1 MNKWG
6 ENNKN
11 PNVIRQLAERNFSRG
26 IIIGCVILA
35 LALFI
40 LCLASLFIV
49 NKVIVDKLKQNEL
62 QMQAESISTILE
74 TKMGKAIS
82 VARLIAYDSNSSSQ
96 LDMLNKAGYSSKAIS
111 YFEELNNIIPYD
123 TVFWAS
129 LSNNQYWLYHN
140 GKLIQSQA
148 INSSEYQS
156 RIESFLQEKVPYEI
170 KIDYDETLQN
180 DFVWVNALIKEDN
193 SPEGV
198 VGVGINIDTILQSL
212 EEKDEKNGKHTD
224 LWLVNGSGDI
234 GLSKDREYQNGT
246 LQQFFPPGLVRSIQ
260 AASDQHFSIQEYEN
274 EADQLYDIAY
284 KRIPHSEWTIVIRT
298 LRADNMAFL
307 NDMKYYMGLA
317 GIIILLCTGAVFYI
331 VSKHFVDPYKRS
343 LKLNYVL
350 EQEVTKRTAELKKK
364 STRIQDSLEYARMI
378 QQAILPSEEEL
389 LKYLHEAFVLFEPKE
404 SIGGDFYWYHHFESG
419 MLLCVGDCTGH
430 GVPGALMTTA
440 VNAMLNHISEEAD
453 CTNPAFVL
461 RQLSLAFSQTFSG
474 NKSKSIE
481 DGLEAAVV
489 FVSYD
494 GKLIF
499 SGANMSIYY
508 DDGDEI
514 KEISGERGMIDS
526 RTILKEK
533 DFAQHVIEGKKMDMF
548 YLITDGYYQ
557 QPGGERSLPYGK
569 KRLLRFLH
577 SIVSLPGLEQ
587 KEKIR
592 EEFHAYASLS
602 NRRDD
607 VTVLGFRI

>member
-96 LDMLNKAGYSSKAIS
+96 HDMLNKAGYSSKSIS

-170 KIDYDETLQN
+170 KIDYDKTLQN

-212 EEKDEKNGKHTD
+212 EEKDGE
-224 LWLVNGSGDI
+224 
-234 GLSKDREYQNGT
+234 LS
-246 LQQFFPPGLVRSIQ
+246 S
-260 AASDQHFSIQEYEN
+260 
-274 EADQLYDIAY
+274 
-284 KRIPHSEWTIVIRT
+284 
-298 LRADNMAFL
+298 
-307 NDMKYYMGLA
+307 
-317 GIIILLCTGAVFYI
+317 
-331 VSKHFVDPYKRS
+331 
-343 LKLNYVL
+343 
-350 EQEVTKRTAELKKK
+350 
-364 STRIQDSLEYARMI
+364 
-378 QQAILPSEEEL
+378 
-389 LKYLHEAFVLFEPKE
+389 
-404 SIGGDFYWYHHFESG
+404 
-419 MLLCVGDCTGH
+419 
-430 GVPGALMTTA
+430 
-440 VNAMLNHISEEAD
+440 
-453 CTNPAFVL
+453 
-461 RQLSLAFSQTFSG
+461 
-474 NKSKSIE
+474 
-481 DGLEAAVV
+481 
-489 FVSYD
+489 
-494 GKLIF
+494 
-499 SGANMSIYY
+499 
-508 DDGDEI
+508 
-514 KEISGERGMIDS
+514 
-526 RTILKEK
+526 
-533 DFAQHVIEGKKMDMF
+533 
-548 YLITDGYYQ
+548 
-557 QPGGERSLPYGK
+557 
-569 KRLLRFLH
+569 
-577 SIVSLPGLEQ
+577 
-587 KEKIR
+587 
-592 EEFHAYASLS
+592 
-602 NRRDD
+602 
-607 VTVLGFRI
+607 

>member
-26 IIIGCVILA
+26 IIIGCFILA

-74 TKMGKAIS
+74 TKMEKAIS

-96 LDMLNKAGYSSKAIS
+96 LDMLNKAGDSPKSIS

-129 LSNNQYWLYHN
+129 LNNNQYWLYHN
-140 GKLIQSQA
+140 GELIQSQA

-170 KIDYDETLQN
+170 KIDYDENLQN
-180 DFVWVNALIKEDN
+180 DFVWINALIKEDN

-198 VGVGINIDTILQSL
+198 VGVGINIDTIFQSL
-212 EEKDEKNGKHTD
+212 EEKDKKAGKHTD
-224 LWLVNGSGDI
+224 LWLVNGSGYI

-246 LQQFFPPGLVRSIQ
+246 LQQFFPPALVGAIQ

-274 EADQLYDIAY
+274 EDDELYDIAY
-284 KRIPHSEWTIVIRT
+284 KRIPHSEWLIVIRT
-298 LRADNMAFL
+298 LRADNIAFL

-317 GIIILLCTGAVFYI
+317 GIIILLCTGAFFYI
-331 VSKHFVDPYKRS
+331 VSKRFVNPYKRS

-350 EQEVTKRTAELKKK
+350 EQEVAARTIELKKK
-364 STRIQDSLEYARMI
+364 SMRIQDSLEYARMI

-494 GKLIF
+494 GKLMF
-499 SGANMSIYY
+499 SGANMSLYY
-508 DDGDEI
+508 DDGNEI

-577 SIVSLPGLEQ
+577 SIVSLPGGEQ
-587 KEKIR
+587 KEKIQ
-592 EEFHAYASLS
+592 EEFHTYASLS